1 MEHTNGWPQPVT
13 LCSLGND
20 FNTSI
25 LDGLLSLG
33 SQTCGANRR
42 DNGASGRVGTDT
54 ARLVVG
60 RSAGTVAACLGDV
73 ERVAV
78 NELVR
83 GNARRFGGQGRDNV
97 KALGV
102 NITVL
107 GVVGCP
113 VKLAVTITASL
124 EKHLVS
130 VKKPRYHRDVLLEFR
145 DPSSRGQSSQSDPP

>member
-1 MEHTNGWPQPVT
+1 MEHTNGGPQPVT

-20 FNTSI
+20 FNTSV
-25 LDGLLSLG
+25 LNGLLSLG
-33 SQTCGANRR
+33 SQTCGTNWR

-73 ERVAV
+73 ESVAV

-83 GNARRFGGQGRDNV
+83 GNARRFGCQGRDNV

-107 GVVGCP
+107 GVVGRP
-113 VKLAVTITASL
+113 VKLSIDITSSL
-124 EKHLVS
+124 S
-130 VKKPRYHRDVLLEFR
+130 
-145 DPSSRGQSSQSDPP
+145 DPSVSL